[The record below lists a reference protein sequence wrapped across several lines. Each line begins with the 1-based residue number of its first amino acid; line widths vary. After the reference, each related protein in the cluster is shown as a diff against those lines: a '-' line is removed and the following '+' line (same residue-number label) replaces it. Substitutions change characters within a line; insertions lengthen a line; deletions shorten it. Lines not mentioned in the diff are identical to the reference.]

1 MLVTGDWNMM
11 VWQWRSYLADILPDA
26 VRKTVQL
33 VKSTICGTAAHGDV
47 TVAVNCQAFQEETPD
62 WTTFSDAHNIVIAN
76 VALPTVPSKSIAD
89 VPASSSAEQ
98 PARSSDAPTASRTAQ
113 PPVLPAPPRSSV
125 ATAGQAKALDPEL
138 PLRIASSAEQPARS
152 SDAPSASRTAC
163 QVKASDLEVPLSST
177 PLCAML
183 AQNFAELDADN
194 ADHRALDELEQT
206 FMFGNVPTKQVPGH
220 WDAENPSRLE
230 RLEWVLQLL
239 QEQRDTH
246 TRKRQN
252 QKDARISAAQPD
264 ILFTDDDMKEIMN
277 SWRLNPEKWMHPDNL
292 ARLKDMSGNA
302 PHDFLKSRFGAM
314 KFQLLGNEAL
324 VDHLIR
330 FNLCGA
336 VQPAMVENFCTSWR
350 AYTHTEQY
358 LKAKTASMKQEPGH
372 VRRAKRIWYLKQKI
386 SRATWIAEWIDE
398 RASRWY
404 RLSASDQELY
414 STLGDL
420 ERQLNEVLLTPPGER
435 YRGSG
440 SYLAQR

>member
-1 MLVTGDWNMM
+1 
-11 VWQWRSYLADILPDA
+11 
-26 VRKTVQL
+26 
-33 VKSTICGTAAHGDV
+33 
-47 TVAVNCQAFQEETPD
+47 
-62 WTTFSDAHNIVIAN
+62 
-76 VALPTVPSKSIAD
+76 
-89 VPASSSAEQ
+89 
-98 PARSSDAPTASRTAQ
+98 
-113 PPVLPAPPRSSV
+113 
-125 ATAGQAKALDPEL
+125 
-138 PLRIASSAEQPARS
+138 
-152 SDAPSASRTAC
+152 
-163 QVKASDLEVPLSST
+163 
-177 PLCAML
+177 
-183 AQNFAELDADN
+183 
-194 ADHRALDELEQT
+194 
-206 FMFGNVPTKQVPGH
+206 
-220 WDAENPSRLE
+220 
-230 RLEWVLQLL
+230 
-239 QEQRDTH
+239 
-246 TRKRQN
+246 
-252 QKDARISAAQPD
+252 
-264 ILFTDDDMKEIMN
+264 MKEIMN

-336 VQPAMVENFCTSWR
+336 VQTAMVENFCTSWR